1 MTTQAVPAD
10 VVERGSPSEL
20 AQLLRG
26 EGLRA
31 VYQPIV
37 ELATG
42 DVVAYEALARGPA
55 GSWFESPAHLFAAAR
70 AAGEIGAL
78 DWACRTAAVQGAYDV
93 GLRAPISLFV
103 NVEPAALGTPCP
115 DHLRGPM
122 DAAIELPI
130 VVEFTEHALVDDPA
144 AVLAAADRMRHRG
157 WGVALDDVG
166 ADPGSLALMPFLAPD
181 VVKLDLRLVQS
192 RTTAEVATIANS
204 VMAQVERTGAVILA
218 EGIETEEHLE
228 RARTLG
234 ATLGQGWFFGRPQP
248 LPAGPAD
255 TRSRRVARA
264 TQPSVRLRT
273 PFEVAGHRPTRT
285 ATKALL
291 LPLSRHLERQAAQL
305 PEPPVV
311 LATFQREHHLTSQ
324 TARRYH
330 ELGARCSIVALLG
343 EGIADV
349 PVPGVRGVA
358 LCPDDALVEEWVV
371 VVVGAHFAGALVG
384 RDLGDTGADEE
395 RRFDFVVTHD
405 RDLVLAV
412 ARSLL
417 ERVGPV

>member
-1 MTTQAVPAD
+1 MTSHAVPARL
-10 VVERGSPSEL
+10 ERGSAAEL
-20 AQLLRG
+20 ARLLRG

-37 ELATG
+37 DLATG
-42 DVVAYEALARGPA
+42 EVVAYEALARGPA
-55 GSWFESPAHLFAAAR
+55 GSWFESPAHLFGAAR
-70 AAGEIGAL
+70 AAGEIAAL
-78 DWACRTAAVQGAYDV
+78 DWACRTAAVQGAFDV
-93 GLRAPISLFV
+93 GLRAPVSLFV

-115 DHLRGPM
+115 VHLRGPM
-122 DAAIELPI
+122 DAAIDLPI

-144 AVLAAADRMRHRG
+144 SVLAAADRMRHRG

-192 RTTAEVATIANS
+192 RTTAEVAAIANA
-204 VMAQVERTGAVILA
+204 VMAQEERSGAVILA

-228 RARTLG
+228 RAHTLG
-234 ATLGQGWFFGRPQP
+234 ATLGQGWLFERPQDVP
-248 LPAGPAD
+248 RGPDD
-255 TRSRRVARA
+255 TRDQPVARA
-264 TQPSVRLRT
+264 TQPAVRLRT
-273 PFEVAGHRPTRT
+273 PFELAGHRATRR

-305 PEPPVV
+305 SEPPVV
-311 LATFQREHHLTSQ
+311 LASFQHERHLTAQ
-324 TARRYH
+324 TARRYQ

-343 EGIADV
+343 EGIDAV
-349 PVPGVRGVA
+349 PAAGVRGVGIDA
-358 LCPDDALVEEWVV
+358 DDALASEWVV
-371 VVVGAHFAGALVG
+371 VVVGAHFSGALVA
-384 RDLGDTGADEE
+384 RDLGDRGADED

-417 ERVGPV
+417 DRVGPV

>member
-1 MTTQAVPAD
+1 MTTHAVPALE
-10 VVERGSPSEL
+10 ERGSASEL
-20 AQLLRG
+20 GRLLRG

-37 ELATG
+37 DLATG
-42 DVVAYEALARGPA
+42 DVVAYEALARGPV
-55 GSWFESPAHLFAAAR
+55 GSWFESPAHLFGAAR

-78 DWACRTAAVQGAYDV
+78 DWACRTAAVQGAFEV
-93 GLRAPISLFV
+93 GLRAPVSLFV

-115 DHLRGPM
+115 EHLRAPM
-122 DAAIELPI
+122 DAAIDLPI

-144 AVLAAADRMRHRG
+144 AVLAAADRMRNRG

-192 RTTAEVATIANS
+192 RTTAEVATIANA

-234 ATLGQGWFFGRPQP
+234 AVLGQGWFFGRPQDRP
-248 LPAGPAD
+248 CGPSD
-255 TRSRRVARA
+255 TRDRRVARA
-264 TQPSVRLRT
+264 TQPAVRLRT
-273 PFEVAGHRPTRT
+273 PFDLAGHRPTRT

-305 PEPPVV
+305 SEPPVV
-311 LATFQREHHLTSQ
+311 LASLQHDRHLTTQ
-324 TARRYH
+324 TARRYQ
-330 ELGARCSIVALLG
+330 ELGARCSIAALLG
-343 EGIADV
+343 EGVAAV
-349 PVPGVRGVA
+349 PVDGVRGVG
-358 LCPDDALVEEWVV
+358 LDPDDVLVGEWVV
-371 VVVGAHFAGALVG
+371 VVVGAHFAGALVA
-384 RDLGDTGADEE
+384 RDLGDTGIDDD